1 MTAPP
6 LGTRSTRATP
16 YASNGKGT
24 AMTDFTTPN
33 GEQPPVQRAL
43 HEIATGGDNAAAL
56 STLAASDILLP
67 VPGPPEEP
75 ATDGAGDEEEQEMI
89 SLPVFEQ
96 EDGTKLVPV
105 FTSEVRLAH
114 ALPNARGY
122 RILPLA
128 ALSNGWP
135 SDDLTLAIDAG
146 SPDTLT
152 IRGEGVRALAG
163 LSG

>member
-1 MTAPP
+1 
-6 LGTRSTRATP
+6 
-16 YASNGKGT
+16 
-24 AMTDFTTPN
+24 MTDFSAPN
-33 GEQPPVQRAL
+33 GAQPPAQRAL
-43 HEIATGGDNAAAL
+43 HEIATGGDNASAL
-56 STLAASDILLP
+56 STLAASDVLLP
-67 VPGPPEEP
+67 VPGPPEE
-75 ATDGAGDEEEQEMI
+75 AAGGDDAEQQTI

-122 RILPLA
+122 RILPLS
-128 ALSNGWP
+128 ALSSGWP
-135 SDDLTLAIDAG
+135 SDELTLSIDAG

-152 IRGEGVRALAG
+152 IKGEGVRALAG

>member
-1 MTAPP
+1 
-6 LGTRSTRATP
+6 
-16 YASNGKGT
+16 
-24 AMTDFTTPN
+24 MTDFTTPN
-33 GEQPPVQRAL
+33 GAQPPAQRAL

-56 STLAASDILLP
+56 TTLAASDILLP

-75 ATDGAGDEEEQEMI
+75 AAGADGEEQEMI

-122 RILPLA
+122 RVLPLA